1 MHHCSSLCSLKRTT
15 GGGQR
20 RRRRRHR
27 DVRGPGRRK
36 RSRKRDDEGSGFT
49 CVPRLCFLFQ
59 SPAMC
64 VCVRWSPPPLLQ
76 LLCIV
81 SRVHTHK
88 LLTPSASRLLLS
100 LRSHDAVGTHDLLSN
115 FDADAAFHLSLS
127 LSPVVRSSCFPV
139 IRVPRQTLAHTNRKR
154 QTDRGRERQPRRWE
168 ARGREVR
175 LPHLFFRLFSCL
187 SFSNSCG
194 SSSPLT

>member
-1 MHHCSSLCSLKRTT
+1 MCASTLLSLSVA
-15 GGGQR
+15 
-20 RRRRRHR
+20 RH
-27 DVRGPGRRK
+27 V
-36 RSRKRDDEGSGFT
+36 
-49 CVPRLCFLFQ
+49 CV
-59 SPAMC
+59 C

-127 LSPVVRSSCFPV
+127 PVVRSSCFPV

-175 LPHLFFRLFSCL
+175 LPHLFFRLFFL
-187 SFSNSCG
+187 SLFLQLLWVLVSAYVIVKDDSLNLPCVLYLLLFSPASLCV
-194 SSSPLT
+194 SPSLPLLLLKLQ